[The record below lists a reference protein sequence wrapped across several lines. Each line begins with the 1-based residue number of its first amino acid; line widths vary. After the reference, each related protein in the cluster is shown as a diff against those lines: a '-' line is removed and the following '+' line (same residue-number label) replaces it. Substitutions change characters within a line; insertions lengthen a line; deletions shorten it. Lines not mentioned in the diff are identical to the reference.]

1 MSEPH
6 QKSSVAG
13 RIDHQKVIAALDR
26 ADGGGEVGDLRR
38 LVGFDR
44 AALGALD
51 AVMRRQ
57 LELNTCAPGPQIKLN
72 IWARGPGAA
81 VLDVMGEGFLPA
93 VKIDG
98 GNALA
103 SLEQRHRD
111 VQRCG

>member
-6 QKSSVAG
+6 QKSIVAG

-26 ADGGGEVGDLRR
+26 ADGGGEVGELRH

-51 AVMRRQ
+51 AIMRRQ
-57 LELNTCAPGPQIKLN
+57 LELNTCALGPKLELN

-93 VKIDG
+93 VQIDG
-98 GNALA
+98 GKVM
-103 SLEQRHRD
+103 RD
-111 VQRCG
+111 VG